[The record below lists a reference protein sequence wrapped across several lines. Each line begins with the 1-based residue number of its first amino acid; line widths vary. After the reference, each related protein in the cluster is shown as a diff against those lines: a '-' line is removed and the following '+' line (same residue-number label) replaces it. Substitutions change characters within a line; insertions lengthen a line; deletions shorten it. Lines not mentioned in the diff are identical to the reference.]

1 MKVLCSAVL
10 SMEAIV
16 VFLGVLVAVTNGDHD
31 NKTLIFI
38 LGLALMVLL
47 FLAVGTL
54 RRPWGLT
61 AGWILQIPVLAV
73 GFLVPTMFIVGG
85 IFLVLWYAA
94 IHQGTKIDVLKA
106 QRAGDLPPVD

>member
-1 MKVLCSAVL
+1 MKILCSAVL

-16 VFLGVLVAVTNGDHD
+16 VFLGILVAGTNGDHD
-31 NKTLIFI
+31 NTTLIFI
-38 LGLALMVLL
+38 LGFALMVVL

-61 AGWILQIPVLAV
+61 AGWILQIPVLAI
-73 GFLVPTMFIVGG
+73 GLLVPAMFIIGG
-85 IFLVLWYAA
+85 IFLVLWYSA

-106 QRAGDLPPVD
+106 ERASQIPPVG

>member
-1 MKVLCSAVL
+1 VKILCSAVL

-16 VFLGVLVAVTNGDHD
+16 VFLGILVAGTNGDHD

-38 LGLALMVLL
+38 LGFVLMVVL

-61 AGWILQIPVLAV
+61 AGWILQIPVLAIGV
-73 GFLVPTMFIVGG
+73 LVPVMFIVGG
-85 IFLVLWYAA
+85 LFLVLWYAA
-94 IHQGTKIDVLKA
+94 IHQGTKVDVLKA
-106 QRAGDLPPVD
+106 ERARQIPPVG

>member
-1 MKVLCSAVL
+1 V
-10 SMEAIV
+10 
-16 VFLGVLVAVTNGDHD
+16 
-31 NKTLIFI
+31 
-38 LGLALMVLL
+38 
-47 FLAVGTL
+47 
-54 RRPWGLT
+54 
-61 AGWILQIPVLAV
+61 GWILQIPVLAV